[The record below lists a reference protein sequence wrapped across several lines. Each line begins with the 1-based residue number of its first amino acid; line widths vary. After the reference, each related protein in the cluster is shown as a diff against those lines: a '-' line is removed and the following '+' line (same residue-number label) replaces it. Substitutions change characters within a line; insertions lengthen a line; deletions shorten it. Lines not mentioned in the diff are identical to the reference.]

1 MIPKAAPTAHSH
13 NVELFKTANAQASF
27 ICEAMLDFHA
37 ENGETYDKVVLVIV
51 KRDSDHHALQT
62 VRYYLDI
69 PAAKVLC
76 HDLWDGALTEEHS
89 EFKKLSGKE
98 RALSIKPLDG
108 GGYRFSLLNV
118 EGETK
123 DRLYFDLNRFQTR
136 CLARVVLDY
145 LHCYELA
152 AAIER
157 SCNGNSSLDA

>member
-1 MIPKAAPTAHSH
+1 MTPKATHS
-13 NVELFKTANAQASF
+13 NIELFKTANAQASF
-27 ICEAMLDFHA
+27 ICEALLGFVA
-37 ENGETYDKVVLVIV
+37 ENGETYNKVVLVIV

-69 PAAKVLC
+69 PAAKVLM
-76 HDLWDGALTEEHS
+76 HDLWESALTEEHG
-89 EFKKLSGKE
+89 EYKKLSGKE

-136 CLARVVLDY
+136 CLARVVVDH

-152 AAIER
+152 EAIR
-157 SCNGNSSLDA
+157 KDYPS